1 MGGRAPAVAESATV
15 SLPTGTVVQ
24 GRYELLGL
32 LGAGMMGAVYR
43 ARVGAD
49 EVALKQMLEGPD
61 IDGAYNRQRLEQE
74 GAVLARLHHP
84 AVPAVR
90 EVFSEGDSTF
100 VAMEL
105 VEGTALDRLGA
116 LPPERVVRLG
126 QQVCAVLVYLHGV
139 GVMHRDIKPQNL
151 LLRPGGEDRVAVVDF
166 GLARYAEIRHTVTRV
181 GTPGYAPLEQFQGRP
196 EPRSDLYALGATM
209 HHLLTGKTPK
219 PFHPAPLR
227 DVPPALAAVVQKACA
242 ERPEGR
248 FPSAVAMGEALE
260 AAATGPPDRRS
271 WLLRW
276 LRGGG

>member
-1 MGGRAPAVAESATV
+1 MI
-15 SLPTGTVVQ
+15 LPTGAVVQ
-24 GRYELLGL
+24 GRYEILGL

-43 ARVGAD
+43 ARHDGQ

-74 GAVLARLHHP
+74 AAVLARLHHP
-84 AVPAVR
+84 AIPQVR
-90 EVFSEGDSTF
+90 EIFSDEASTY
-100 VAMEL
+100 VAMDL
-105 VEGTALDRLGA
+105 VEGTALHHLGA
-116 LPPERVVRLG
+116 LDPDRVLRLAR
-126 QQVCAVLVYLHGV
+126 QVCAVLVYLHGL
-139 GVMHRDIKPQNL
+139 GVVHRDIKPQNL
-151 LLRPGGEDRVAVVDF
+151 LLRPGGGDRVAVVDF

-209 HHLLTGKTPK
+209 HHLVTGRTPK
-219 PFHPAPLR
+219 PFHPSPLK
-227 DVPPALAAVVQKACA
+227 DAPPALAAIVQKACA

-260 AAATGPPDRRS
+260 AALGGPARTP

-276 LRGGG
+276 LRGSRG